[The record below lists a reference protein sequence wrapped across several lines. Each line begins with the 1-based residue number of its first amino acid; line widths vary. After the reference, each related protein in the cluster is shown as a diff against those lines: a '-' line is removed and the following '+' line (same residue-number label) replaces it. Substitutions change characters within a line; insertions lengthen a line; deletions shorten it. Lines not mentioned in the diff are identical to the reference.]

1 MRKIMRCI
9 FCKTDSDSS
18 RSVEHIIPE
27 SFGNTDYVLPPG
39 WVCDS
44 CNNYLSRKV
53 EAPFLNS
60 SYGRSS
66 RFSMQVPS
74 KKGKIPSVIGFH
86 PQSRSKIEL
95 FHDKKEGLCV
105 GVAPGE
111 KESRWVSAVLKKQSG
126 SLWIPEPDRPQ
137 EDYETSRFIAKV
149 ALEILAFRCIEIQGW
164 NEEIVDKLE
173 LDELRN
179 YVRIGSQKNIW
190 PVHIRR
196 IYPKEKEFI
205 DSDSTGYQ
213 VLHEWDILPIP
224 AEDNTSEYYVVVA
237 IFGVEYTINLGGP
250 ELDGYLN
257 WLKNNNDDCYLYK
270 AKSA

>member
-1 MRKIMRCI
+1 MRCI
-9 FCKTDSDSS
+9 FCKLDSGNS

-27 SFGNTDYVLPPG
+27 SLGNTDYVLPPS
-39 WVCDS
+39 WVCNS

-60 SYGRSS
+60 SYGRNS
-66 RFSMQVPS
+66 RFAMQVPS
-74 KKGKIPSVIGFH
+74 KKGKIPSAIGFH

-95 FHDKKEGLCV
+95 FYDKRGGLCV

-111 KESRWVSAVLKKQSG
+111 NETRWVSSVLKKQSG
-126 SLWIPEPDRPQ
+126 SLWIPETDRPQ
-137 EDYETSRFIAKV
+137 NDYDTSRFIAKI
-149 ALEILAFRCIEIQGW
+149 ALEILAFSCIEVQGW
-164 NEEIVDKLE
+164 NEEIVDKPE

-190 PVHIRR
+190 PVHIRC
-196 IYPKEKEFI
+196 IYLKQKEFVG
-205 DSDSTGYQ
+205 SDSTGHQ

-224 AEDNTSEYYVVVA
+224 AEDDTLEYYVVVA
-237 IFGVEYTINLGGP
+237 IFGTEYTINLGGP

-257 WLKNNNDDCYLYK
+257 WLKSNNDDCYLYK